1 MDQRSLCYVALATMI
16 LISNSNVKVN
26 ALFSQSDAATI
37 ASIFNLPWNSKLDL
51 LKVVLMGSTEVLQ
64 TGQDFLQKVLN
75 FDVPPNLLLS
85 DMLPWAFGKL
95 PSALENEEFLG
106 ILDTVIKDLE
116 KSYKPEYSLNSGN
129 STVDRNYLM
138 ANLLANLDYLGVVQE
153 ILTMRS
159 VRDFFPY
166 SSTNR
171 TLKEKCYNDTMGMF
185 DSLFTGQGWALDSKL
200 KCGFLCRQE
209 LPSAFIVWHTL
220 KAISS

>member
-1 MDQRSLCYVALATMI
+1 MDQRSIFYVALATMM
-16 LISNSNVKVN
+16 LISNCNVNVN

-37 ASIFNLPWNSKLDL
+37 ASIFSLPWNSKLEL
-51 LKVVLMGSTEVLQ
+51 LKAVLMGSTEVLQ
-64 TGQDFLQKVLN
+64 TGQDFVQKVLN

-85 DMLPWAFGKL
+85 EMLPWAFGKL

-153 ILTMRS
+153 ILTRRS

-171 TLKEKCYNDTMGMF
+171 ALKEKCYNDTMGMF
-185 DSLFTGQGWALDSKL
+185 DSLFTGQAWALDSKL

-209 LPSAFIVWHTL
+209 WPSAFIVWHTL